1 LMSECANSDAQG
13 RRLIDMRV
21 RRRHRGGWRPGTSVP
36 GCFAV
41 WLWDDCFECTP
52 LRLHSDVGVVFQH
65 LLRYIASNLPD
76 GFVPG
81 AALGKV
87 GDERVPVIVP
97 PTTHAGFFPNVAM
110 MSSE

>member
-1 LMSECANSDAQG
+1 
-13 RRLIDMRV
+13 
-21 RRRHRGGWRPGTSVP
+21 
-36 GCFAV
+36 
-41 WLWDDCFECTP
+41 
-52 LRLHSDVGVVFQH
+52 VFQH